1 MLSRYLVDFNLSQLE
16 TYTSDFLI
24 IGGGVAGLFTAL
36 KASSLGEVTL
46 ITKLSLEECNTSYAQ
61 GGIASVMAEDDST
74 LLHVEDTLEAGA
86 GICNPQTVQ
95 ILAEEGPDRVR
106 ELIEMGVIFDRTNQH
121 YALGREGAHSRNR
134 ILHVGD
140 CTGRAIQ
147 NVLMD
152 SVKSCGNIDTRE
164 NLFVIDLLTD
174 QDRCVGAIVL
184 NQDNRQIQA
193 YLANAV
199 VLATGGMGQLF
210 KRSTNSEVATGDGTA
225 MAYRA
230 GAEVMD
236 LEFFQFHPTVFYP
249 IQGKSFLIS
258 EAVRGAGGILR
269 NEDEEQFM
277 IHYHPLADL
286 GPRDVV
292 TRAIISVMKK
302 TKTNNIYLDL
312 RHMGKDFI
320 KRRFPNIYCTLK
332 DYNIDITK
340 DLIPV
345 VPAAHYTMGGVKT
358 DVFGETSIKG
368 LYAAGEAACN
378 GVNGANRLA
387 SNSLLEGLVFGDRVV
402 RKVKSEM
409 KESPVHSSSLQL
421 QFQEAHNSKDVVE
434 ISGVRDTLRKLMFN
448 RVGIIRSKESL
459 ESALQYISRQ
469 EEEILKCTA
478 GNKESFELKNLL
490 TVAGLT
496 AKAALMR
503 QESRGGHFRQD
514 FPAQNKSW
522 QGHLVFSLSSE
533 RKEEV
538 KWIGTTW

>member
-1 MLSRYLVDFNLSQLE
+1 MLPRYLADFNLSDLE
-16 TYTSDFLI
+16 THTGDFLI

-36 KASSLGEVTL
+36 KGASLGEVTV
-46 ITKLSLEECNTSYAQ
+46 ITKHSLEECNTSYAQ
-61 GGIASVMAEDDST
+61 GGIASVMAEDDSA

-86 GICNPQTVQ
+86 GICNPQAVQ
-95 ILAEEGPDRVR
+95 ILAEEGPERVR
-106 ELIEMGVIFDRTNQH
+106 ELIQMGVTFDRTNQH

-147 NVLMD
+147 NVLMN
-152 SVKSCGNIDTRE
+152 SVKSNKNICIRE

-184 NQDNRQIQA
+184 NQDKRQLQA

-210 KRSTNSEVATGDGTA
+210 DRSTNSEVATGDGTA

-249 IQGKSFLIS
+249 VQGKSFLIS

-302 TKTNNIYLDL
+302 TGTKSIYLDL

-332 DYNIDITK
+332 DYNIDITR

-402 RKVKSEM
+402 RKAKSEM
-409 KESPVHSSSLQL
+409 KKRRIQPSSLQIY
-421 QFQEAHNSKDVVE
+421 FQQAHNSKGIE
-434 ISGVRDTLRKLMFN
+434 NSGIRDTLRKLMFN

-459 ESALQYISRQ
+459 ESALRYISQQQ
-469 EEEILKCTA
+469 ESIFKGTT
-478 GNKESFELKNLL
+478 GDKERFELKNLL

-496 AKAALMR
+496 AKAAWMR

-514 FPAQNKSW
+514 FPALDKSW
-522 QGHLVFSLSSE
+522 QGHLVFSLSRE

>member
-1 MLSRYLVDFNLSQLE
+1 MLPRYLVNFNISELE
-16 TYTSDFLI
+16 TEFSDFLV

-36 KASSLGEVTL
+36 KAASLGEVTV

-61 GGIASVMAEDDST
+61 GGIASVMGEDDST

-86 GICNPQTVQ
+86 GICNQLAVK
-95 ILAEEGPDRVR
+95 ILVEEGPARVR
-106 ELIEMGVIFDRTNQH
+106 ELIEMGVEFDRTNQH
-121 YALGREGAHSRNR
+121 YALGREGAHSQDRV
-134 ILHVGD
+134 LHVGD

-147 NVLMD
+147 KVLMD
-152 SVKSCGNIDTRE
+152 SVKSCETINIKE
-164 NLFVIDLLTD
+164 NLFVIDLLTG
-174 QDRCVGAIVL
+174 QDRCVGALVFNPENKRIK
-184 NQDNRQIQA
+184 A
-193 YLANAV
+193 YLSKTV

-210 KRSTNSEVATGDGTA
+210 ERSTNSDIATGDGTA

-249 IQGKSFLIS
+249 PEGKSFLIS

-292 TRAIISVMKK
+292 TRAIVSVLRK
-302 TKTNNIYLDL
+302 TKTKSIYLDL
-312 RHMGKDFI
+312 RHMGEDYI

-345 VPAAHYTMGGVKT
+345 VPAAHYTMGGIKT
-358 DVFGETSIKG
+358 GIFGETNIKG
-368 LYAAGEAACN
+368 LFVAGEAACN

-409 KESPVHSSSLQL
+409 SGTPFNFSSLKIQAG
-421 QFQEAHNSKDVVE
+421 EAGDSTEVE
-434 ISGVRDTLRKLMFN
+434 ISGTRDTLKKVMFS
-448 RVGIIRSKESL
+448 RVGIIRSKETL
-459 ESALQYISRQ
+459 ESALQYISQQ
-469 EEEILKCTA
+469 EDIFKNNNLEKNI
-478 GNKESFELKNLL
+478 FELKNMI

-496 AKAALMR
+496 ARAALMR

-514 FPAQNKSW
+514 FPSQSNKW
-522 QGHLVFSLSSE
+522 QGHLVFSLSKE

-538 KWIGTTW
+538 NWIGTTW

>member
-1 MLSRYLVDFNLSQLE
+1 MLPRYLVNFNLSQLE
-16 TYTSDFLI
+16 THTSDFLI

-36 KASSLGEVTL
+36 KSASLGEVTV

-61 GGIASVMAEDDST
+61 GGIASVISKDDST
-74 LLHVEDTLEAGA
+74 LLHVEDTLGAGA
-86 GICNPQTVQ
+86 GICNEWAVK
-95 ILAEEGPDRVR
+95 ILVEEGPARVR
-106 ELIEMGVIFDRTNQH
+106 ELIEMGVDFDRSNH
-121 YALGREGAHSRNR
+121 DYALGREGAHSKDRV
-134 ILHVGD
+134 LHVGD

-147 NVLMD
+147 KALMD
-152 SVKSCGNIDTRE
+152 SVKSHKNISIEE

-174 QDRCVGAIVL
+174 RDRCVGALVL
-184 NQDNRQIQA
+184 NLGKNRIEA
-193 YLANAV
+193 HLSKYV

-210 KRSTNSEVATGDGTA
+210 DRTSNSQIATGDGTA

-249 IQGKSFLIS
+249 PEGKPFLIS

-277 IHYHPLADL
+277 IHYHPMADL

-292 TRAIISVMKK
+292 ARAMTSVLRK
-302 TKTNNIYLDL
+302 TKTNSIYLDL
-312 RHMGKDFI
+312 RHMGEDYI
-320 KRRFPNIYCTLK
+320 KKRFPNIYCTLK

-358 DVFGETSIKG
+358 NVFGETNIKG
-368 LYAAGEAACN
+368 LYAAGEVACN

-387 SNSLLEGLVFGDRVV
+387 SNSLLEGLVFGERVV
-402 RKVKSEM
+402 RKIKSERD
-409 KESPVHSSSLQL
+409 KISLQPSSIEI
-421 QFQEAHNSKDVVE
+421 QCVEAVNIAERD
-434 ISGVRDTLRKLMFN
+434 ISGIREMLKKIMFS
-448 RVGIIRSKESL
+448 RVGIIRSQESL
-459 ESALQYISRQ
+459 ESALQFIGEY
-469 EEEILKCTA
+469 EEIFQ
-478 GNKESFELKNLL
+478 NKDINEKSFELINMFSAAALM
-490 TVAGLT
+490 

-503 QESRGGHFRQD
+503 EESRGGHFRQD
-514 FPAQNKSW
+514 FPSQRKKW
-522 QGHLVFSLSSE
+522 RGHLVFSLSKE

-538 KWIGTTW
+538 NWIETTW

>member
-1 MLSRYLVDFNLSQLE
+1 MLPRYLVNFNLSQLE
-16 TYTSDFLI
+16 THTSDFLI

-36 KASSLGEVTL
+36 KSASLGEVTV

-61 GGIASVMAEDDST
+61 GGIASVISKDDST
-74 LLHVEDTLEAGA
+74 LLHVEDTLGAGA
-86 GICNPQTVQ
+86 GICNEGAVK
-95 ILAEEGPDRVR
+95 ILVEEGPARVR
-106 ELIEMGVIFDRTNQH
+106 ELIEMGVDFDRSNH
-121 YALGREGAHSRNR
+121 DYALGREGAHSKDRV
-134 ILHVGD
+134 LHVGD

-147 NVLMD
+147 KALMD
-152 SVKSCGNIDTRE
+152 SVKSHKNISIEE

-174 QDRCVGAIVL
+174 RDRCVGALVL
-184 NQDNRQIQA
+184 NLGKNRIEA
-193 YLANAV
+193 HLSKYV

-210 KRSTNSEVATGDGTA
+210 DRTSNSQIATGDGTA

-249 IQGKSFLIS
+249 PEGKPFLIS

-277 IHYHPLADL
+277 IHYHPMADL

-292 TRAIISVMKK
+292 ARAMTSVLRK
-302 TKTNNIYLDL
+302 TKTNSIYLDL
-312 RHMGKDFI
+312 RHMGEDYI
-320 KRRFPNIYCTLK
+320 KKRFPNIYCTLK

-358 DVFGETSIKG
+358 NVFGETNIKG
-368 LYAAGEAACN
+368 LYAAGEVACN

-387 SNSLLEGLVFGDRVV
+387 SNSLLEGLVFGERVV
-402 RKVKSEM
+402 RKIKSERD
-409 KESPVHSSSLQL
+409 KISLQPSSIEI
-421 QFQEAHNSKDVVE
+421 QCVEAVNIAERD
-434 ISGVRDTLRKLMFN
+434 ISGIREMLKKIMFS
-448 RVGIIRSKESL
+448 RVGIIRSQESL
-459 ESALQYISRQ
+459 ESALQFIGEY
-469 EEEILKCTA
+469 EEIFQ
-478 GNKESFELKNLL
+478 NKDINEKSFELINMFSAAALM
-490 TVAGLT
+490 

-503 QESRGGHFRQD
+503 EESRGGHFRQD
-514 FPAQNKSW
+514 FPSQRKKW
-522 QGHLVFSLSSE
+522 RGHLVFSLSKE

-538 KWIGTTW
+538 NWIETTW